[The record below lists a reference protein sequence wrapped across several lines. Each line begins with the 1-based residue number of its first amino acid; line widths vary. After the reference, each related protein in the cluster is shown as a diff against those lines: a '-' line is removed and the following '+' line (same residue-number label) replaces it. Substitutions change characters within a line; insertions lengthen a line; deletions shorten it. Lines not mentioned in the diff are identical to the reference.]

1 MGAGTSNDLVRTKIF
16 FQEFLRGAHRLNK
29 LCEKE
34 CLRSDRELRG
44 WYALSIRGDLV
55 ALLGLSDG
63 FLDLGVE
70 SVEVGSKLPGLV
82 GSDLLVQ

>member
-1 MGAGTSNDLVRTKIF
+1 MGARMSDDLVRTKIF
-16 FQEFLRGAHRLNK
+16 FREFLQGVRRLNE

-34 CLRSDRELRG
+34 HLRSNWELG
-44 WYALSIRGDLV
+44 GQYALSIHSDLI
-55 ALLGLSDG
+55 ALLGLGDG

-70 SVEVGSKLPGLV
+70 FVKVGGEPPGLV

>member
-1 MGAGTSNDLVRTKIF
+1 MGAGTSSDLVRTKVF
-16 FQEFLRGAHRLNK
+16 FQEFLRGARCLYE

-34 CLRSDRELRG
+34 HLGSNRKLGGR
-44 WYALSIRGDLV
+44 YALSICSDLV
-55 ALLGLSDG
+55 ALLGLGDG

-70 SVEVGSKLPGLV
+70 FIEVGSELPGPV